1 MNYLDA
7 KAYEVL
13 EARPIRYKNQDT
25 RQNNPIQSIVTT
37 YDATP
42 EARPTGNG
50 RASGNSIDQRIG
62 SPFFLLFW

>member
-13 EARPIRYKNQDT
+13 EARPLRYKNQDT
-25 RQNNPIQSIVTT
+25 VQNNPIHCTVTT

-50 RASGNSIDQRIG
+50 RAEPREIPVIKE
-62 SPFFLLFW
+62 